1 MGAYCQ
7 VTGKHTESGQNVSH
21 ARNRTKRVF
30 RPNLHK
36 RRFWVETLKRFV
48 TLCVST
54 QGIRIIDKQGID
66 AVLRTLK
73 ARGEDVPVLP
83 VEAADGKE

>member
-7 VTGKHTESGQNVSH
+7 VTGKRTTSGQNVSH

-30 RPNLHK
+30 KPNLQK
-36 RRFWVETLKRFV
+36 RRFWVDLLGRFV
-48 TLCVST
+48 SLRVSAK
-54 QGIRIIDKQGID
+54 GLRIIDKRGIES
-66 AVLRTLK
+66 VLKTLK

-83 VEAADGKE
+83 EDK